1 MWRKFLFNCP
11 IITING
17 HSSPFSVRRVN
28 FWIHAVLIKLLP
40 CFILTLIS
48 FVLIRVLYKAS
59 KRKIKLKG
67 YSYQPT
73 NDQGNGNG
81 TITGG
86 IAALNGNKKWVISQS
101 GVWVVHFVAK
111 SIVAKSTPPPL
122 FNYPLRPP
130 RTDRRTDRTTMLL
143 VAVLLLFL
151 ITEFPQGILGLLS
164 AIMHKCFLIRCYS
177 LFGELMDLLA
187 LINAAVG
194 FVLYGLMSKQFRTGF
209 TALFLRRRPPPI
221 EMTKVTGVTTTC
233 VWLRRSLAW
242 NCFLVSP
249 RTHSIVHRSGV
260 AAAGEEDRQDIVE
273 HEFNSKVIAHVW
285 SNLIQINF
293 IHSLPYLYVGSLFN
307 QRIYNK
313 EECCSV

>member
-1 MWRKFLFNCP
+1 MRRRFLFNWR

-17 HSSPFSVRRVN
+17 HSSSNFSVRRVN

-73 NDQGNGNG
+73 NDQGTGNG
-81 TITGG
+81 TITAG
-86 IAALNGNKKWVISQS
+86 ITALNGKKKWVISESGGRLFEQLISLQS
-101 GVWVVHFVAK
+101 QSLLH
-111 SIVAKSTPPPL
+111 PL
-122 FNYPLRPP
+122 SMLNFSLRPP

-187 LINAAVG
+187 LINASIG

-209 TALFLRRRPPPI
+209 TALFLRRHPPPI
-221 EMTKVTGVTTTC
+221 EMTKVTGITTTC

-260 AAAGEEDRQDIVE
+260 AAAAGEEDRQDIVE

-285 SNLIQINF
+285 SNLVPNNF
-293 IHSLPYLYVGSLFN
+293 ILTYLSLW
-307 QRIYNK
+307 
-313 EECCSV
+313 